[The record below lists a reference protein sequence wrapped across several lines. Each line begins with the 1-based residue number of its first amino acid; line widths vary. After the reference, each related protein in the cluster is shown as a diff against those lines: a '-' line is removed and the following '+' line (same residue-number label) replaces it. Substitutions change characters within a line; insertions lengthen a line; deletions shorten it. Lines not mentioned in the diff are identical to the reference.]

1 MRPLL
6 VTASLLSSWLWY
18 LQDES
23 DNAKESFLTVLRREQ
38 TPDNP
43 AMKSGRAFETRVRFL
58 TESNYQFTE
67 RDVADVAETADDVD
81 DDYNECVKEVAD
93 IVSGG
98 AWQASSSIIV
108 NIGGVEFCLYGR
120 RDVLKGA
127 WVYDLKFTKTFEI
140 GKYLDSPQTEMYIR
154 LTPEVLGMKY
164 LACDGKTV
172 YEDSYLR
179 EDVGL
184 IDTTVQ
190 NFWNWLGQ
198 NPEMKE
204 IYCEKWQSK
213 GDR

>member
-58 TESNYQFTE
+58 TESNYQFAE

-81 DDYNECVKEVAD
+81 NNYNECVKEVAD
-93 IVSGG
+93 IVMGG

-198 NPEMKE
+198 NHEMKE

>member
-1 MRPLL
+1 MKPLL
-6 VTASLLSSWLWY
+6 ITASLLSSWLWY

-23 DNAKESFLTVLRREQ
+23 DDALKNWLTVLNREQ

-43 AMKSGRAFETRVRFL
+43 AMKSGRAFENRVRL
-58 TESNYQFTE
+58 E
-67 RDVADVAETADDVD
+67 ADKWYSTSDKDALDMLQTTDDID
-81 DDYNECVKEVAD
+81 DGYNECVKEVAS
-93 IVSGG
+93 IVQGG
-98 AWQASSSIIV
+98 AWQASSSMIV
-108 NIGGVEFCLYGR
+108 NIDGVEFCLYGR

-127 WVYDLKFTKTFEI
+127 WVYDLKFTHTFEI

-179 EDVGL
+179 DDVGL
-184 IDTTVQ
+184 IDNTVRD
-190 NFWNWLGQ
+190 FWNWIGQ
-198 NPEMKE
+198 NHEMKS

>member
-1 MRPLL
+1 MKPLL
-6 VTASLLSSWLWY
+6 ITASLLSSWIWY

-23 DNAKESFLTVLRREQ
+23 DDALKNWLTVLNREQ

-67 RDVADVAETADDVD
+67 RDVIDVNETQEDVD
-81 DDYNECVKEVAD
+81 DEYLECVKEIAA
-93 IVSGG
+93 IVQGG
-98 AWQASSSIIV
+98 AWQASSSMIV
-108 NIGGVEFCLYGR
+108 NIEGIDFCLYGR

-127 WVYDLKFTKTFEI
+127 WVYDLKFTHTFEI

-184 IDTTVQ
+184 IDNTVRD
-190 NFWNWLGQ
+190 FWNWLGQ
-198 NPEMKE
+198 NTEMKS

>member
-1 MRPLL
+1 MKPLL
-6 VTASLLSSWLWY
+6 ITASLLSSWLWY

-23 DNAKESFLTVLRREQ
+23 DDALKNWLTVLNRESY
-38 TPDNP
+38 PDNP
-43 AMKSGRAFETRVRFL
+43 AMKSGRAFENRVRWVADDSYNPS
-58 TESNYQFTE
+58 EKEN
-67 RDVADVAETADDVD
+67 RDVVDTNDEADDE
-81 DDYNECVKEVAD
+81 YNECVKEVAS
-93 IVSGG
+93 IVQGG
-98 AWQASSSIIV
+98 VWQASSSMVV
-108 NIGGVEFCLYGR
+108 NISGIDFCLYGR

-127 WVYDLKFTKTFEI
+127 WVYDLKFTHTFEI

-198 NPEMKE
+198 NPEMKS